1 MIKQPKQLLKTVFGY
16 DEFRPLQE
24 EIINRTLEGND
35 SFVLMPTGGG
45 KSICFQ
51 IPALC
56 MDGITIVVSP
66 LISLMKDQVQ
76 ALKANGIKAD
86 FFNSSIFPEEE
97 NLVITRA
104 MKGELQLL
112 YLSPEKLIS
121 VSNTWLRELNIKL
134 VAVDEAH
141 CVSMWG
147 HDFRPEYTQLK
158 NFRNSLPE
166 VPFMA
171 LTATADKSARKD
183 IEQQLGLR
191 KSKLFISSFDRKNLS
206 IEVKGMVPKKQKL
219 QEIKRFIKS
228 KKGEGGIIYCLSRK
242 NTEEVSAYLEVEGLS
257 VAHYHAG
264 MNAEDREEVQ
274 TKFINDD
281 IKIIVATIAF
291 GMGIDKPNVRW
302 VIHYN
307 LPKNLE
313 GYYQEIG
320 RAGRDGL
327 PSDTILYY
335 NMADFL
341 MYNKFADNGANS
353 GMQKEKLNRMLQ
365 FAEAKSCRRKIL
377 LSYFGE
383 HLTEDCGNCDVC
395 SNPPTNFDGT
405 VLAQKALSTVVRLKE
420 KEGLGMVVN
429 VLRGSQNAEIHAK
442 GYAGLKTYGIA
453 KETSFY
459 DWRDY
464 MVQLAN
470 QGALEI
476 LYSENSSLKMTEIG
490 WKIVKGEKKIQMTR
504 PVQLKDKE
512 TLKKKKPVKIISSN
526 EVNNDL
532 FEDLRKLRS
541 TIAREENVPAYIVFG
556 DKTLKEMAAELP
568 TTENEFLAISGVGM
582 NKMEQFGEEFMEVI
596 RKYKNEKQSNLK
608 TKKVPTT
615 LTTFYFYKQGFTP
628 DQIAEKRDLQLMT
641 VYSHLSQL
649 YSEGKEVSLAK
660 FVSPEIIEKV
670 KVAFDKNER
679 KFELKPIFEAL
690 DEEVPYHEIRI
701 ALALILRDE

>member
-1 MIKQPKQLLKTVFGY
+1 MSKQPKELLKTVFGY

-45 KSICFQ
+45 KSMCFQ

-76 ALKANGIKAD
+76 ALKSNGIKAD
-86 FFNSSIFPEEE
+86 FFNSSISPEEE
-97 NLVITRA
+97 NAVIDRA

-291 GMGIDKPNVRW
+291 G
-302 VIHYN
+302 
-307 LPKNLE
+307 LPW
-313 GYYQEIG
+313 
-320 RAGRDGL
+320 L
-327 PSDTILYY
+327 PL
-335 NMADFL
+335 
-341 MYNKFADNGANS
+341 GPP
-353 GMQKEKLNRMLQ
+353 
-365 FAEAKSCRRKIL
+365 
-377 LSYFGE
+377 FG
-383 HLTEDCGNCDVC
+383 
-395 SNPPTNFDGT
+395 S
-405 VLAQKALSTVVRLKE
+405 
-420 KEGLGMVVN
+420 LGSP
-429 VLRGSQNAEIHAK
+429 L
-442 GYAGLKTYGIA
+442 
-453 KETSFY
+453 
-459 DWRDY
+459 
-464 MVQLAN
+464 
-470 QGALEI
+470 
-476 LYSENSSLKMTEIG
+476 
-490 WKIVKGEKKIQMTR
+490 
-504 PVQLKDKE
+504 
-512 TLKKKKPVKIISSN
+512 
-526 EVNNDL
+526 
-532 FEDLRKLRS
+532 
-541 TIAREENVPAYIVFG
+541 
-556 DKTLKEMAAELP
+556 
-568 TTENEFLAISGVGM
+568 
-582 NKMEQFGEEFMEVI
+582 
-596 RKYKNEKQSNLK
+596 
-608 TKKVPTT
+608 
-615 LTTFYFYKQGFTP
+615 GF
-628 DQIAEKRDLQLMT
+628 
-641 VYSHLSQL
+641 
-649 YSEGKEVSLAK
+649 
-660 FVSPEIIEKV
+660 
-670 KVAFDKNER
+670 
-679 KFELKPIFEAL
+679 
-690 DEEVPYHEIRI
+690 
-701 ALALILRDE
+701 